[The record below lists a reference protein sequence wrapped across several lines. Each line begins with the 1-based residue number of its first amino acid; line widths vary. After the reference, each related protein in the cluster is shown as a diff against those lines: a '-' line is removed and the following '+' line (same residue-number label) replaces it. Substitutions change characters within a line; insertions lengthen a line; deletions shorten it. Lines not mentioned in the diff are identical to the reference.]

1 VPDKKKRINYYPF
14 GLKHKGYN
22 NVVSSNG
29 NSTAQKF
36 GFGGKELQDDNIGGT
51 QLNWHDFGAR
61 NYDASLGRWMN
72 LDPLA
77 EQMRRHSPYNYAFN
91 NPIYFIDPD
100 GMAPQDWFENEKGDI
115 VWHDSKAKNISN
127 EKGSWENIGENLQDV
142 KEHLNLPS
150 DKNFS
155 ETDVSI
161 VAHGRQKG
169 VPAPVLTDVNVN
181 VSTDLTLDNAGEL
194 GNDRIDGVT
203 SVSSVDINTT
213 VTATTNASNIGLG
226 IDKMGGKTSAFSKWT
241 PTGKSPS
248 VSADI
253 VNKEGVSFK
262 PAFSTSAT
270 GTSSMKIGLK
280 KYNRLTRNHSVT
292 PSSISVKTNISV
304 KHGQFKKVLTTNHT
318 VHLKK

>member
-1 VPDKKKRINYYPF
+1 MPDKKKRINYYPF

-22 NVVSSNG
+22 NVVSSDG
-29 NSTAQKF
+29 NSTAQKM
-36 GFGGKELQDDNIGGT
+36 GFGGKELQDELGLEWYDVS
-51 QLNWHDFGAR
+51 AR
-61 NYDASLGRWMN
+61 NYDPALGRWMN

-77 EQMRRHSPYNYAFN
+77 EKMRRHSPYNFAFN

-253 VNKEGVSFK
+253 VNKRRGF
-262 PAFSTSAT
+262 F
-270 GTSSMKIGLK
+270 
-280 KYNRLTRNHSVT
+280 
-292 PSSISVKTNISV
+292 
-304 KHGQFKKVLTTNHT
+304 
-318 VHLKK
+318 